1 MSTHAISSV
10 AQTSLSALVGAIQ
23 GSRRQGGSEDRD
35 ASGGGGQGINLL
47 ASLLEALTQAA
58 SAQSSAASGATSGAA
73 AAGTSTTTG
82 ATGTTATNATIATTG
97 TPPAGG
103 SAATTGTPGSI
114 LVQDLQTFLHDLFRA
129 LRHVSRSDDDGG
141 RSGPSRP
148 AATGGA
154 SATATVP
161 VPVPVGAGAYR
172 PHGII
177 SALQTLIQDL
187 SKGPAAGNTNA
198 ISSTRFSTLNAAFE
212 KLIADLSGTPAPVAG
227 TTSDIGTSSTS
238 GTSTTASGTSP
249 DGSTPDASA
258 AGSTPS
264 TAALQSFL
272 INFAQDLQNY
282 GTHSLRTL
290 GTSINTTA

>member
-1 MSTHAISSV
+1 M
-10 AQTSLSALVGAIQ
+10 GAIQ
-23 GSRRQGGSEDRD
+23 GSRRQGGGEDRD

-82 ATGTTATNATIATTG
+82 ATGTTATNATTG

-141 RSGPSRP
+141 RARPLSP

-154 SATATVP
+154 STT
-161 VPVPVGAGAYR
+161 VPVGAGAYR

-187 SKGPAAGNTNA
+187 SNGPAAGNTNA
-198 ISSTRFSTLNAAFE
+198 ISSTRFATLNAAFE

-227 TTSDIGTSSTS
+227 TTSDIGTS
-238 GTSTTASGTSP
+238 TTASGTSP
-249 DGSTPDASA
+249 DGSTQGASA

-290 GTSINTTA
+290 GTSVNTTA